1 MGCEGIRV
9 GLDPHELYELVGEPP
24 ALDRPVLVQ
33 ALTGFIDAGGAV
45 QLAREHLLSAPD
57 ARLVAR
63 FDIDQLL
70 DYRSRRPTMRFV
82 EDHWEHY
89 DEPVLGLHL
98 LHDDAGTPFLLL
110 AGPEPDL
117 QWERFIRAVLA
128 LIARFEVRLTVGFTA
143 IPMGVPHTRPI
154 GVTAHGT
161 RRDLIAGY
169 EPWLRQVQVPASVGN
184 LLEFRLGQHGHDAI
198 GFAVHV
204 PHYLAQSPFPPAA
217 EDLLIRLS
225 RATGLLPPTEELRKA
240 GERVRTEVDQQIRE
254 STEAEALVR
263 MLEEQYDAYTR
274 GRAGTD
280 LLAADTGALP
290 TADELGAELERFLA
304 EHNKPGDPQ

>member
-1 MGCEGIRV
+1 V
-9 GLDPHELYELVGEPP
+9 GLDPRELYELTGDVPE
-24 ALDRPVLVQ
+24 LDRPILLQ

-89 DEPVLGLHL
+89 DAPVLGLHL
-98 LHDDAGTPFLLL
+98 LNDDAGTPFLVL

-117 QWERFIRAVLA
+117 QWERFIGAVLS
-128 LIARFEVRLTVGFTA
+128 LIARFDVRLSVGFTA

-161 RRDLIAGY
+161 RRELIAGY

-184 LLEFRLGQHGHDAI
+184 LLEYRLGQHGHDAI

-217 EDLLIRLS
+217 EDLLNRLS
-225 RATGLLPPTEELRKA
+225 RATGLLLPTEELRKA
-240 GERVRTEVDQQIRE
+240 GDRVRAEVDKQIEE
-254 STEAEALVR
+254 STEAAALVR

-274 GRAGTD
+274 GRGSE
-280 LLAADTGALP
+280 LLATDTASLP

-304 EHNKPGDPQ
+304 EHNKPGDQPG